1 MTAGAPAEA
10 AGLAPEAVP
19 YLPRGVR
26 LHFDAVRQAW
36 VLLAPERAIRLDQ
49 IGHAILSRVD
59 GQRSFGAITREL
71 ADSFNAP
78 EDQITRELADSFNAP
93 EDQIARDSA
102 GYLAALLDRRFLE
115 LRP

>member
-1 MTAGAPAEA
+1 MSEGKAPQIA
-10 AGLAPEAVP
+10 AEAVP

-26 LHFDAVRQAW
+26 LRFDAVRGTW

-59 GQRSFGAITREL
+59 GVRGFGAITRDL
-71 ADSFNAP
+71 AAAF
-78 EDQITRELADSFNAP
+78 QAP
-93 EDQIARDSA
+93 EDQIAADSA
-102 GYLAALLDRRFLE
+102 GYLSALIDRRILE

>member
-1 MTAGAPAEA
+1 MTAEVAPA
-10 AGLAPEAVP
+10 LAPEAVP

-26 LHFDAVRQAW
+26 LHFDGVRDAW

-59 GQRSFGAITREL
+59 GERSFGAITREL
-71 ADSFNAP
+71 SETF
-78 EDQITRELADSFNAP
+78 SAP

-102 GYLAALLDRRFLE
+102 GYLVALLDRRFLE